1 MTDTTTRPATDTVA
15 AESMVDVRGLDVAFG
30 STTVLR
36 GVDLR
41 LDRGRTVGVVGES
54 GSGKST
60 LAKVLVGTVKPAAGS
75 ATVDGVDLASAGRSA
90 LHTYRRRVQM
100 IPQDPYSSLS
110 PRRTVAQTLAEA
122 IDPIRPKVTRHEERI
137 AGWLGRVGLQP
148 DMMHRYP
155 HEFSGGQRQR
165 IAIARGLVIDP
176 NLVIADE
183 ITSALDVSVQ
193 AQILDLLADIKE
205 SLGLTMMFI
214 SHNLAVVQRV
224 SDDVVVLYQG
234 EVVESGPV
242 EQIYADPQH
251 WYTRRLL
258 DADPGSPRFSLAG

>member
-1 MTDTTTRPATDTVA
+1 MTDTTTTRSPTHIA
-15 AESMVDVRGLDVAFG
+15 AAGEPMVDVRGLDVAFG

-60 LAKVLVGTVKPAAGS
+60 LAKILVGTVKPAAGS
-75 ATVDGVDLASAGRSA
+75 ATVDGVDLTSAGRSA
-90 LHTYRRRVQM
+90 LHAYRRRVQM

-122 IDPIRPKVTRHEERI
+122 IDPIRPKVARHEERI
-137 AGWLGRVGLQP
+137 ADWLGRVGLQP

-165 IAIARGLVIDP
+165 NAIARGLVIDP
-176 NLVIADE
+176 HLVIADE

-205 SLGLTMMFI
+205 SLGLTMM
-214 SHNLAVVQRV
+214 
-224 SDDVVVLYQG
+224 
-234 EVVESGPV
+234 
-242 EQIYADPQH
+242 
-251 WYTRRLL
+251 
-258 DADPGSPRFSLAG
+258 

>member
-1 MTDTTTRPATDTVA
+1 MTVTTTATMTGTGTGA
-15 AESMVDVRGLDVAFG
+15 MIDVSGLHVTFG
-30 STTVLR
+30 QTTVLDD
-36 GVDLR
+36 VDLR
-41 LDRGRTVGVVGES
+41 LARGRTVGVVGES

-60 LAKVLVGTVKPAAGS
+60 LAKVLVGTVKPASGNAV
-75 ATVDGVDLASAGRSA
+75 VDGVDLTQADRRTMHA
-90 LHTYRRRVQM
+90 YRRRIQM

-122 IDPIRPKVTRHEERI
+122 IDPIRPRVAAHQDLI
-137 AGWLGRVGLQP
+137 GGWLERVGLQP

-176 NLVIADE
+176 HLVIADE

-224 SDDVVVLYQG
+224 SDEVVVLYQG
-234 EVVESGPV
+234 QVVESGPV

-258 DADPGSPRFSLAG
+258 EADPGSAGFSLAG

>member
-1 MTDTTTRPATDTVA
+1 MTDTMTETTTGTATDA
-15 AESMVDVRGLDVAFG
+15 MIDVRGLDVTFG
-30 STTVLR
+30 QTTVLH

-41 LDRGRTVGVVGES
+41 LGRGRTVGVVGES

-60 LAKVLVGTVKPAAGS
+60 LAKVLVGTVKPASGTAV
-75 ATVDGVDLASAGRSA
+75 VDGVDLTDADRRT
-90 LHTYRRRVQM
+90 LRTYRRRIQM

-122 IDPIRPKVTRHEERI
+122 IDPVRPRVAAHQDRI
-137 AGWLGRVGLQP
+137 GAWLERVGLQP

-165 IAIARGLVIDP
+165 IAIARGLVVDP
-176 NLVIADE
+176 HLVIADE

-193 AQILDLLADIKE
+193 AQVLDLLADVKE

-224 SDDVVVLYQG
+224 SDEVVVLYQG

-258 DADPGSPRFSLAG
+258 DADPGSAGFSLAG